1 MTQEDAKTPHN
12 QENPATHPD
21 KKRYYIVD
29 PKSEGR
35 KPQRDVRPQLLRV
48 ATGVG
53 IQWPRL
59 ARQLEIPGERVRRIQ
74 MEIDSSDFVGQ
85 CAAMFGVW
93 EEGKSDEKVLDNELK
108 DALIKIGQNELAES
122 FDKKESNETF
132 DANQSISLDSHD
144 LSAFNALEAELGSPR
159 SNVNLHVSSP
169 YPYRKPSLPPQV
181 DVDATKAEEEDE
193 NISVQNESSICS
205 GSMTGYDSDKPHFVY
220 IPENEGETSSAR
232 EDENGSSNDSNDKNS
247 TTNSQN
253 SVCSE
258 IENKERDNEIKEE
271 FQDASFEDI
280 HKTNSLEDER
290 NTNSEEDDQEEEVD
304 ISSRYTFTVQ
314 EK

>member
-1 MTQEDAKTPHN
+1 
-12 QENPATHPD
+12 
-21 KKRYYIVD
+21 
-29 PKSEGR
+29 
-35 KPQRDVRPQLLRV
+35 
-48 ATGVG
+48 
-53 IQWPRL
+53 
-59 ARQLEIPGERVRRIQ
+59 

-93 EEGKSDEKVLDNELK
+93 EEGKKEDGDEKVLDNELK

-181 DVDATKAEEEDE
+181 DIDATKAEEEDE

-220 IPENEGETSSAR
+220 IPENGGETSSAQGDKNR
-232 EDENGSSNDSNDKNS
+232 SSNESNDKNS

-258 IENKERDNEIKEE
+258 INNKEIEVEIKDEE
-271 FQDASFEDI
+271 FQDASLEDI
-280 HKTNSLEDER
+280 HKTNSLEDEG
-290 NTNSEEDDQEEEVD
+290 NTNSDEDDQEGKVSSEEEEVD